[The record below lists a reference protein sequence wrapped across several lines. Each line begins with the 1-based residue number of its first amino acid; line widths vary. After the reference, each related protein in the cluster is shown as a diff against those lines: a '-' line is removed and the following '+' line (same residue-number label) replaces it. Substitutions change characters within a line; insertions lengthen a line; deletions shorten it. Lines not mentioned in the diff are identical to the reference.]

1 MTSHSATVDPALN
14 TVNDAVRQVL
24 KLDWWPVL
32 TTVKD
37 VWKCSTMVAGE
48 QYVMICSAIS
58 MHLLP
63 AFSLGWGRFSNV
75 TSPNVTL
82 MWLARFLSK

>member
-1 MTSHSATVDPALN
+1 MTSHLATVDPALN
-14 TVNDAVRQVL
+14 TINDAVRQVR

-48 QYVMICSAIS
+48 QCVMTYSATS
-58 MHLLP
+58 TRRLP
-63 AFSLGWGRFSNV
+63 AFSWDLGTTSNV
-75 TSPNVTL
+75 TSRNITY
-82 MWLARFLSK
+82 M